1 MEYTLEPVS
10 CGGDYGAHKDS
21 QQWFT
26 EISSNL
32 ILTAAFSMSYFL
44 EDVWIWIR
52 ILLIIGQALV
62 SHVALQKCQIKA
74 FIWALLFIFVNVYKL
89 VKLGYQN
96 RPTQLPAYLNVS
108 GIIH

>member
-10 CGGDYGAHKDS
+10 CGGDYGAHHKDS

-32 ILTAAFSMSYFL
+32 ILTAAFSMSYFF

-52 ILLIIGQALV
+52 ILLIIGQVLA
-62 SHVALQKCQIKA
+62 SHVALQNCQIKA
-74 FIWALLFIFVNVYKL
+74 SIWAFLFVLVNVYKL

-96 RPTQLPAYLNVS
+96 RPPQMPAYLNVS
-108 GIIH
+108 GML